1 MKYLLD
7 TNIISEVMRKRPD
20 EGVADWFRTL
30 QRVSTSVIC
39 LEELIFGLR
48 RRQAYA
54 KEAWL
59 HRMLADV
66 GVVFPVT
73 DTAAQWSGERRA
85 MLEAQGTPVHQ
96 ADALIAACAWEHSM
110 VLATRNTRDFA
121 GYGIAL
127 FNPFEHG

>member
-20 EGVADWFRTL
+20 EGVNDWFRTL
-30 QRVSTSVIC
+30 ERVSTSVIC

-59 HRMLADV
+59 RRMLTDV
-66 GVVFPVT
+66 GVVLPVT
-73 DTAAQWSGERRA
+73 DSAAQWSGERRA

-110 VLATRNTRDFA
+110 VLATRNTRDFS